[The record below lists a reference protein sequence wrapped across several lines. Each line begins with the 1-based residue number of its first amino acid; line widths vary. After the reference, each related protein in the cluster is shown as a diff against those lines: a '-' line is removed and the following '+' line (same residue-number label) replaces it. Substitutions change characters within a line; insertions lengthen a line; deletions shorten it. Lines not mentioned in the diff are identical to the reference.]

1 MNYLTLQQIAA
12 MHAVYIAD
20 DYHDSLSHFPATTT
34 LVGLR
39 VLSDI
44 RPTFAGT
51 VAGLILSVQSN
62 QFVQSKMRNCAVR
75 KHKVK
80 DIIHCAIKPLI
91 EVRQYNIVMF
101 FF

>member
-1 MNYLTLQQIAA
+1 MYAVYKVDRELSDATADCS
-12 MHAVYIAD
+12 HAVYIAD

-62 QFVQSKMRNCAVR
+62 QFVQSR
-75 KHKVK
+75 
-80 DIIHCAIKPLI
+80 
-91 EVRQYNIVMF
+91 
-101 FF
+101 